1 MVWLQAFVE
10 KKVITDV
17 ITNQKCEFLK
27 KSVKKNTFDIKIRS
41 NRTRPIPPPHVWSH
55 TEITQ
60 DADSRGSD
68 KNNPIC
74 PVSEVSVSPKHK
86 HVL

>member
-27 KSVKKNTFDIKIRS
+27 KSVKKYFWHQNKIKS
-41 NRTRPIPPPHVWSH
+41 DEANPPTPCVNSYGNNS
-55 TEITQ
+55 Q

-74 PVSEVSVSPKHK
+74 PVSEVSVI
-86 HVL
+86 V